1 MVLRMAMTMKTQ
13 EAPGFIKLI
22 WILGVFLISAGSV
35 LGTSLA
41 DEIRFKDAGAMQ
53 AGTVL
58 EEDDRAVTIRFP
70 RESITSIVRKQ
81 GNHSG
86 PEKPGFAA
94 SPESPGNSRNLEERV
109 KELERK
115 LDLLDDSVKHS
126 GNAISK
132 KELLSEQLVEA
143 ETGGVEGVIRW
154 KGKPLAHSDV
164 MVVMM
169 RYTGISLASLRK
181 MRTGSGDTDQ
191 EFTFRTTTDAFGR
204 YRFGKVP
211 PGEYLLYWRPDAET
225 GWVRRMNDKSD
236 FEVLPGKMTVLNIPA
251 ERK

>member
-1 MVLRMAMTMKTQ
+1 MTMKTQ
-13 EAPGFIKLI
+13 EAPGSIKLC

-35 LGTSLA
+35 LSTSRA

-70 RESITSIVRKQ
+70 RESITSIVKKQ
-81 GNHSG
+81 GNSSG
-86 PEKPGFAA
+86 PEKPGFTA
-94 SPESPGNSRNLEERV
+94 SPESPGNSRNLEDRV

-115 LDLLDDSVKHS
+115 MDLLDDAVKHS
-126 GNAISK
+126 GPAISK
-132 KELLSEQLVEA
+132 KESLSEQLIEA

-154 KGKPLAHSDV
+154 KGNPLVHGDV

-169 RYTGISLASLRK
+169 RYTGISLASLKK
-181 MRTGSGDTDQ
+181 MHSGSGDKEQ
-191 EFTFRTTTDAFGR
+191 GIAFRTTTDALGR
-204 YRFGKVP
+204 YRFEKVP

-236 FEVLPGKMTVLNIPA
+236 FEVLPGKMMVLNIPA